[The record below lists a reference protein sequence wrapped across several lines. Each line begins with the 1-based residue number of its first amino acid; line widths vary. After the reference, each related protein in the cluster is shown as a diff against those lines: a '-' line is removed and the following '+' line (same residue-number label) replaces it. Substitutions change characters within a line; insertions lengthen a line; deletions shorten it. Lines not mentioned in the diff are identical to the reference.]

1 MPEPD
6 ETLIPFIHNYCDRW
20 CERCEFTQR
29 CHVFA
34 MEAEM
39 SDEDKDIENGNF
51 ARTISNI
58 LDDARSMLAEK
69 AEEFGIDLSQIPDA
83 EMMESRD
90 RKRKMVRS
98 DELDEMA
105 TGYALAAGPIL
116 ESIRETLPTSTSEDL
131 ATDEMFQIL
140 GWYLFF
146 ISAKIQRGLNGIFDD
161 DGDEDWDELNDV
173 QSDANGSVK
182 IALIAIER
190 SILAWTYIM
199 PDGGSEDIR
208 SMIDLL
214 ERIRTRTEE
223 KFPIARQFI
232 RPGFDELEMVM

>member
-1 MPEPD
+1 MLEPD
-6 ETLIPFIHNYCDRW
+6 ERFIPFIHNYCDRW
-20 CERCEFTQR
+20 CERCEFTHR

-39 SDEDKDIENGNF
+39 TDEDQDVESGNF

-58 LDDARSMLAEK
+58 LDDARNMLTEK
-69 AEEFGIDLSQIPDA
+69 AEEFGIDLSQLPDA
-83 EMMESRD
+83 KMMEMRD

-98 DELDEMA
+98 DELSEMA

-116 ESIRETLPTSTSEDL
+116 ESLRETLPDRSIDDPALS
-131 ATDEMFQIL
+131 EMFEIV

-146 ISAKIQRGLNGIFDD
+146 ISAKVQRGLNGILDD

-199 PDGGSEDIR
+199 PDGGSAEIR

-214 ERIRTRTEE
+214 ERIRSRTEE

>member
-1 MPEPD
+1 
-6 ETLIPFIHNYCDRW
+6 
-20 CERCEFTQR
+20 
-29 CHVFA
+29 
-34 MEAEM
+34 
-39 SDEDKDIENGNF
+39 
-51 ARTISNI
+51 
-58 LDDARSMLAEK
+58 
-69 AEEFGIDLSQIPDA
+69 
-83 EMMESRD
+83 
-90 RKRKMVRS
+90 MVRS
-98 DELDEMA
+98 DELSEMA

-116 ESIRETLPTSTSEDL
+116 ESLRETLPERSIEDPAL
-131 ATDEMFQIL
+131 SEMFEIV

-146 ISAKIQRGLNGIFDD
+146 ISAKVQRGLNGILDD

-199 PDGGSEDIR
+199 PDSGSAEIR

-214 ERIRTRTEE
+214 ERIRSRTEE